1 MEVLWSLVWCLYVV
15 VFVILLLSAT
25 VHHYL
30 GLRKLY
36 ISVLKKLFNFGQE
49 KVEKKRPPRWQ
60 SNADELDVSM
70 DDISRPIFTPNHPK
84 ALGMD
89 EDAKEDFH
97 LDHILNY
104 VAAGM
109 AAITDD
115 SVTKY
120 FEPEELP
127 QWNLLSRTN
136 KAYEFISFR
145 LTLCWMLGFLIR
157 YLILFPLRLIILLL
171 GFLNLVVCMSAIGL
185 LPDGNF
191 KRWLNSKLMV
201 FCFDF
206 IAGSLSLVAT
216 FHDVENAP
224 KKGGIAVA
232 NHTSPIDALV
242 LATNHCYDMVGQRHS
257 GPLGVLSSAL
267 CRASSHIFFERSEV
281 KERALVMKKLQ
292 MHAENPYVPPILI
305 FPEGVCVNN
314 TSVMQFKKGAFE
326 IDTVI
331 YPIAIRFDARFGD
344 AFWWQDK
351 FHHYLL
357 HMMTSWAIVCN
368 VWYLPPMRRKQN
380 ESAIAFAARVKA
392 KIAHQGGMID
402 LSWDGF
408 LKACPVKEE
417 WKKQQQEEFA
427 RHLNVNGE
435 EAEEDGAC
443 DEILN
448 EFKKERKEMIPDF
461 KKEMEEMKLDFQNE
475 MEDMKPN
482 FENEIEEM
490 KPSFKKE
497 IEEMSPDY
505 KKETGGILPNYKKEK
520 EA

>member
-1 MEVLWSLVWCLYVV
+1 MEVLWSLVCSLYCT

-30 GLRKLY
+30 GLRKRY
-36 ISVLKKLFNFGQE
+36 IEVLTKLFNFGHDR
-49 KVEKKRPPRWQ
+49 VERKRLPLFQ
-60 SNADELDVSM
+60 NIAEELETPM
-70 DDISRPIFTPNHPK
+70 DDISRPIFLPNHPK
-84 ALGMD
+84 APGLDKGV
-89 EDAKEDFH
+89 KEDFH
-97 LDHILNY
+97 LDHILGY

-120 FEPEELP
+120 FEPEELT

-145 LTLCWMLGFLIR
+145 LTLCWMVGILVR

-171 GFLNLVVCMSAIGL
+171 GFLNLCVCMSAVGV
-185 LPDGNF
+185 LPECAL
-191 KRWLNSKLMV
+191 KRWVNCKLLV
-201 FCFDF
+201 FSFDF

-216 FHDVENAP
+216 FHDVDNAP
-224 KKGGIAVA
+224 KGGGIAVA

-242 LATNHCYDMVGQRHS
+242 LATHHCYDMVGQRHS
-257 GPLGVLSSAL
+257 GVLGILSSVL
-267 CRASSHIFFERSEV
+267 CRASSHIFFERSEA
-281 KERALVMKKLQ
+281 KERAVVMDRLQ
-292 MHAENPYVPPILI
+292 MHASDPKMPPILI

-351 FHHYLL
+351 FYHYLL

-368 VWYLPPMRRKQN
+368 VWYLPPMRRKSD

-392 KIAHQGGMID
+392 KIAHQGGLID

-408 LKACPVKEE
+408 LKASPVKEE

-427 RHLNVNGE
+427 RHLNVNE
-435 EAEEDGAC
+435 EEEDDDSIC
-443 DEILN
+443 DGTLPN
-448 EFKKERKEMIPDF
+448 FKKESD
-461 KKEMEEMKLDFQNE
+461 Q
-475 MEDMKPN
+475 
-482 FENEIEEM
+482 
-490 KPSFKKE
+490 
-497 IEEMSPDY
+497 
-505 KKETGGILPNYKKEK
+505 ILADLKKEK
-520 EA
+520 QA